1 MERVAAV
8 VVTYNR
14 NELLAQ
20 CIKAL
25 LGQQNAVCDIL
36 IVDNASTDGT
46 GAYLAALNEP
56 RVHSRSTG
64 ANLGGAG
71 GFNFG
76 MRWAVEAGYDL
87 VWIMD
92 DDTLPHPDSLAQL
105 LAEKGIRVNSVAPG
119 PIWTP
124 LIPSTMPPDQ
134 VASFGQQTPMK
145 RAGQPAELAP
155 LYVLLASNE
164 ASYISGAR
172 VAVTGGTPIL

>member
-14 NELLAQ
+14 KELLAQ
-20 CIKAL
+20 CIEAL

-76 MRWAVEAGYDL
+76 MRWAVEAGYD
-87 VWIMD
+87 I
-92 DDTLPHPDSLAQL
+92 HHS
-105 LAEKGIRVNSVAPG
+105 AEILQEFYLR
-119 PIWTP
+119 
-124 LIPSTMPPDQ
+124 
-134 VASFGQQTPMK
+134 
-145 RAGQPAELAP
+145 RYAE
-155 LYVLLASNE
+155 
-164 ASYISGAR
+164 
-172 VAVTGGTPIL
+172 VTR